1 MIRPIQQLTDHSRA
15 NILLRQQQMRDRD
28 GWHFEAMSLQEYNQ
42 LDTDPLWMDAVYDH
56 EQGGVWWRKKS
67 AVAKPERRTSLA
79 KKTNR
84 YDRPVTRFGDLM
96 SGLSRITK
104 GLQEIDHATDG
115 DFGESIFDLLR

>member
-1 MIRPIQQLTDHSRA
+1 MIRPIQQFTDHSRA
-15 NILLRQQQMRDRD
+15 NILLRQQQLRQRD
-28 GWHFEAMSLQEYNQ
+28 GWHFEAMSLAEYNQ

-67 AVAKPERRTSLA
+67 AMAKADRQPLA
-79 KKTNR
+79 QKTNR

-96 SGLSRITK
+96 SGLSRIAK